1 MARPG
6 APLPASPLPPPP
18 SPLRRRGGGN
28 GRPPWRSNAA
38 RSVLWRANAWRP
50 LWRALVWRPLRQF
63 PGRAVASGLAVALGI
78 AVVVGIR
85 LANRAATQSFRQTD
99 RALAGRADLLVRGPA
114 PISASR
120 LAALN
125 ALGGEAT
132 ILPYIHRIAFDPS
145 AQDTLELYGG
155 DLLAQPPPVAVP
167 ALTAAA
173 SAFAARGGAHPER
186 RAGGDSGTP
195 GPPLISRA
203 KRDAPRRRAGVRARS
218 SSVARG
224 RGPSIAPRTSFAAG
238 DSRGMAS
245 APPLLL
251 AAAYARRHGYRRGQI
266 LHLVIGARRL
276 RFRIAALLPAHGL
289 ARAQAGHIGVLD
301 IGALAR
307 LLAGPHG
314 HEAFDGLAIRLAPGV
329 STAAVIARL
338 RPLIP
343 ADDVIQPPAARER
356 QAGKMLAA
364 FHANLL
370 ALSFVS
376 LLVGGFLIYNAMSL
390 AVLRRREA
398 IAVVRALGAQ
408 AGAVRRALL
417 AEAALLASAGAVAGL
432 GLGWL
437 FARATVGLLSATVN
451 NLYAVS
457 HPLPPRLTPAD
468 IAWALGLAW
477 AVALAAAWGPAREA
491 SAIPP
496 AAALRPE
503 EPELAFRAR
512 QRRWAAL
519 CLGLAAAALAA
530 AWLPAP
536 YGLPINGYLSAM
548 AAVFA
553 AALAAPLLLRFVLP
567 PARRWLLRRRRPRL
581 ALAAASLL
589 SAQRRVAVLVAA
601 LATAIAMVVG
611 VAAMVGSF
619 RQTVRVWLGETL
631 QAQVY
636 IRPLAWSRRH
646 PAAIAPAMVRR
657 AVQTPGARRA
667 VFYYSAP
674 FLFQDQPVVL
684 ATRWSPQEGTRRAL
698 LGGLHFLQAPAA
710 GAARRARAANPPG
723 MGRTGPSAA
732 PLPPA
737 RPLLLVS
744 EPFAR
749 RFQLWR
755 GDRVGLLTPRGPL
768 AARIAGVFYDYS
780 SSQGILRVDAATYRR
795 WFGPPPVTNIALY
808 TAAGVTPARLRRRVA
823 VRLARAGG
831 AFWVHDRA
839 SLRRQAIAVF
849 DQTFRIT
856 DALELIALIVA
867 ILGVANTLWAV
878 ALERRRELAVLRF
891 LGATPPQ
898 VRGLLLAEAAWIG
911 VFAVFLGA
919 VLGAVLAAIL
929 IDVVNVQS
937 FGWTI
942 QVHPPWAYLAAALAL
957 LFAATAAAGWPPARW
972 AARADPLRA
981 VAAE

>member
-1 MARPG
+1 M
-6 APLPASPLPPPP
+6 
-18 SPLRRRGGGN
+18 
-28 GRPPWRSNAA
+28 
-38 RSVLWRANAWRP
+38 
-50 LWRALVWRPLRQF
+50 
-63 PGRAVASGLAVALGI
+63 ASGLAVALGI

-85 LANRAATQSFRQTD
+85 LANRAATESFRQTD

-114 PISASR
+114 PIPASG

-125 ALGGEAT
+125 ALGGEAR
-132 ILPYIHRIAFDPS
+132 ILPYIHRIAFDPR
-145 AQDTLELYGG
+145 AQDTLELYGA
-155 DLLAQPPPVAVP
+155 DLLAQPPPVAAK
-167 ALTAAA
+167 ALAAAA
-173 SAFAARGGAHPER
+173 SAIAVRGGAVARYAAGGQGEPSSQLRPGATRETPR
-186 RAGGDSGTP
+186 SRAGTRASPSSAAGGLGPAARPRAFFSTTNRRRGTP
-195 GPPLISRA
+195 S
-203 KRDAPRRRAGVRARS
+203 
-218 SSVARG
+218 
-224 RGPSIAPRTSFAAG
+224 AA
-238 DSRGMAS
+238 
-245 APPLLL
+245 PLLL

-301 IGALAR
+301 IGAFAR
-307 LLAGPHG
+307 LLAGPGG
-314 HEAFDGLAIRLAPGV
+314 HATFDGLAIRLAPGV
-329 STAAVIARL
+329 SAASVIARL

-398 IAVVRALGAQ
+398 IAVVRALGAP

-417 AEAALLASAGAVAGL
+417 AEAALLASAGALAGL

-468 IAWALGLAW
+468 VALALGLAW

-491 SAIPP
+491 SAITP

-503 EPELAFRAR
+503 EPELAFRNR

-519 CLGLAAAALAA
+519 CLGLVAVALAA

-553 AALAAPLLLRFVLP
+553 AALAAPLLLRLVLP

-589 SAQRRVAVLVAA
+589 AAQRRVAVLVAA

-636 IRPLAWSRRH
+636 VRPLAWSRRH
-646 PAAIAPAMVRR
+646 PAAITPAMVRR

-674 FLFQDQPVVL
+674 FLFHHQPVLL
-684 ATRWSPQEGTRRAL
+684 ATRWSPPAAGRAPQSQGPRRAL
-698 LGGLHFLQAPAA
+698 LGGLHFLQAPSPAL
-710 GAARRARAANPPG
+710 
-723 MGRTGPSAA
+723 SS
-732 PLPPA
+732 A

-749 RFQLWR
+749 RFHLWR
-755 GDRVGLLTPRGPL
+755 GDRLRLVTPHGSR

-780 SSQGILRVDAATYRR
+780 SSQGILRLDAATYRR

-808 TAAGVTPARLRRRVA
+808 AAAGITPARLRHRVA
-823 VRLARAGG
+823 VRLARSGG

-919 VLGAVLAAIL
+919 LLGAALAVIL
-929 IDVVNVQS
+929 IYVVNVQS

-957 LFAATAAAGWPPARW
+957 LFAVTVAAGWPPARW

>member
-1 MARPG
+1 M
-6 APLPASPLPPPP
+6 
-18 SPLRRRGGGN
+18 
-28 GRPPWRSNAA
+28 
-38 RSVLWRANAWRP
+38 
-50 LWRALVWRPLRQF
+50 
-63 PGRAVASGLAVALGI
+63 ASGLAVALGI

-99 RALAGRADLLVRGPA
+99 RALAGRADLLVRGPT

-132 ILPYIHRIAFDPS
+132 MLPYIHRIAFDPR
-145 AQDTLELYGG
+145 AQDTLELYGA
-155 DLLAQPPPVAVP
+155 DLLAQPPPAAAP
-167 ALTAAA
+167 AIAAAA
-173 SAFAARGGAHPER
+173 SAFAVRGGSHPER
-186 RAGGDSGTP
+186 RAGGGAGAP
-195 GPPLISRA
+195 GPPPRPRA
-203 KRDAPRRRAGVRARS
+203 KRDARRRRAGARARS
-218 SSVARG
+218 SSVAGG
-224 RGPSIAPRTSFAAG
+224 RGPTVAPRASFAAG
-238 DSRGMAS
+238 NRRRGMAS
-245 APPLLL
+245 APALLL
-251 AAAYARRHGYRRGQI
+251 AAAYARRHGYRCGQI

-276 RFRIAALLPAHGL
+276 RFRIAALLPARGL

-307 LLAGPHG
+307 LLAGPGG

-408 AGAVRRALL
+408 ASAVRRALL

-491 SAIPP
+491 SAITP

-512 QRRWAAL
+512 QRRWAVL
-519 CLGLAAAALAA
+519 CLGLAAVALAA

-536 YGLPINGYLSAM
+536 YGLPVNGYLSAM

-646 PAAIAPAMVRR
+646 PAAISPAMVRR

-674 FLFQDQPVVL
+674 FLFHHQPVVL
-684 ATRWSPQEGTRRAL
+684 ATRWSPQEGPRRAL

-710 GAARRARAANPPG
+710 GAARRACAANPAG
-723 MGRTGPSAA
+723 MGRTSSAAA

-737 RPLLLVS
+737 QPLLLVS

-755 GDRVGLLTPRGPL
+755 GARVRLLTPRGPL

-808 TAAGVTPARLRRRVA
+808 TASGVTPARLRRRVA